1 MSMDVEFQNK
11 RANSEHGAIKL
22 EHIQQ
27 ALDKYRKSKQPE
39 AKVATQKTKKF
50 PDEQAIVYAKTK
62 VHAANQEVLK
72 ERRVVS
78 MLKHDPVAEVFRMLR
93 TKVLKQLRENNW
105 NSFAITAPTQG
116 AGKSM
121 IAANL
126 AIAMSMEVNQ
136 TVLLVDLDL
145 RFPKIHW
152 YFDLQVEQGL
162 SDYLT
167 SDIPLSDILVNPE
180 GYWLSGIKNLENDI
194 PLSDIL
200 VNPGFERLVLLPGK
214 GQVTG
219 SSELLSGPR
228 MKSLINDI
236 KNHYESRIIIFDL
249 PPVLVTDDVLVS
261 MDYFDAA
268 LLVVEEGGNTPEEVT
283 KALRMLS
290 GTQLLGTVLNK
301 SETMPDHQGYY

>member
-1 MSMDVEFQNK
+1 M
-11 RANSEHGAIKL
+11 EHL
-22 EHIQQ
+22 QQ
-27 ALDKYRKSKQPE
+27 ALDKYTKSKQSE
-39 AKVATQKTKKF
+39 SASQKKNTESVTLKENKSTECQ
-50 PDEQAIVYAKTK
+50 PIVYAKTK
-62 VHAANQEVLK
+62 VHAANQDVMK
-72 ERRVVS
+72 ERRVVA
-78 MLKHDPVAEVFRMLR
+78 MLKHDPIAEVFRMLR

-145 RFPKIHW
+145 RNPRVHW
-152 YFDLQVEQGL
+152 YFDLQVELGL
-162 SDYLT
+162 SDYLM
-167 SDIPLSDILVNPE
+167 SDIPLSEILINPG
-180 GYWLSGIKNLENDI
+180 GYWLTGAKTVKDDI

-200 VNPGFERLVLLPGK
+200 VNPGFERLVILPGRGK
-214 GQVTG
+214 LTG
-219 SSELLSGPR
+219 SSEMLSSPR
-228 MKSLINDI
+228 MKSLIKDI
-236 KNHYESRIIIFDL
+236 KNQYESRIIIFDL
-249 PPVLVTDDVLVS
+249 PPILSTDDVLVS

-268 LLVVEEGGNTPEEVT
+268 LLVVEEGGNKSEEVT

-301 SETMPDHQGYY
+301 SETLPEHQGYY